1 MSCRSTRRSI
11 REIFKRDGTLKAEY
25 VKATEVVARL
35 QADDLYSLLMSGKK
49 QVIRTGTIAGVPFKI
64 KIDSLLDADT
74 CAKIVA
80 EFPNAAAALGLCDG
94 AIVDQKAMASM
105 ESVWSAED
113 HCKVPFVE
121 YYGYDIQGAIY
132 QHIEGHMLPFVLAV
146 GTKETEPDLAAM
158 YIDDTD
164 LAAALAVVEDN
175 APRYQAIKEGKI
187 QPTRC
192 EHCAY
197 CRATKRLTS
206 ILNYKEFF

>member
-1 MSCRSTRRSI
+1 
-11 REIFKRDGTLKAEY
+11 
-25 VKATEVVARL
+25 
-35 QADDLYSLLMSGKK
+35 
-49 QVIRTGTIAGVPFKI
+49 
-64 KIDSLLDADT
+64 
-74 CAKIVA
+74 
-80 EFPNAAAALGLCDG
+80 
-94 AIVDQKAMASM
+94 M

-132 QHIEGHMLPFVLAV
+132 QHIEGHMLPFVLSV

-175 APRYQAIKEGKI
+175 APRYQAIKEVKI

>member
-1 MSCRSTRRSI
+1 
-11 REIFKRDGTLKAEY
+11 
-25 VKATEVVARL
+25 
-35 QADDLYSLLMSGKK
+35 
-49 QVIRTGTIAGVPFKI
+49 
-64 KIDSLLDADT
+64 
-74 CAKIVA
+74 
-80 EFPNAAAALGLCDG
+80 
-94 AIVDQKAMASM
+94 
-105 ESVWSAED
+105 
-113 HCKVPFVE
+113 
-121 YYGYDIQGAIY
+121 
-132 QHIEGHMLPFVLAV
+132 MLPFVLAV